1 MHYTSYRGAHQHY
14 SACPCPRHTVW
25 TKATLMADSNTL
37 HAPIRF
43 ETHPDRYVHWRLE
56 FPAEYAGNVA
66 RLVMD
71 IKEDRGL
78 RAGYPL
84 KLNSYDLGVDIELAD
99 ALMRIRFEHPEVHA
113 IVMTSGK
120 DRIFCSGANIYMLGS
135 STHGFKVNFC
145 KFTNE
150 TRLYLEEMSAHSDL
164 PSLCALN
171 GTGSG
176 GGYELAIACDEIVL
190 VDDGSSA
197 VSFPEAPLLAVL
209 PGTGGL
215 TRLVDKRMI
224 RPDLAD
230 AFSTVAEG
238 VRGRRAVEWG
248 LVDETPPK
256 AKFDEVVMRR
266 TKALAARSKR
276 KPFPK
281 MALPP
286 LDAKRSDLGA
296 EYKYISLVIEAGT
309 RTATLTVRGP
319 SDKEPQ
325 TPEELAKVGASAWAV
340 QAFRE
345 LDDALLDLRFNHPTI
360 GVLAV
365 KTTGNAQ
372 AVLRVD
378 AMLSKYE
385 DDGLVREVILLM
397 KRVLKRMDM
406 TARSFFALVTP
417 GSCFAGSLLELAL
430 ASDRI
435 YMLDDADSPVSLATS
450 KMNAGLLPKGNGLSR
465 LQTRFLKE
473 PDRVARVLEQ
483 GPMNTQEAVKAGLVT
498 FSPDDIDWDDEIR
511 IAFEERA
518 AMSPDAMTGM
528 EASLRFAGP
537 ETLETKIFARLSA
550 WQNWIFQR
558 PNAVGERGALT
569 LYGRPERPEFNWN
582 RT

>member
-1 MHYTSYRGAHQHY
+1 
-14 SACPCPRHTVW
+14 
-25 TKATLMADSNTL
+25 MAEPNLSHD
-37 HAPIRF
+37 PVRF

-56 FPAEYAGNVA
+56 FPAEHAGAVA
-66 RLVMD
+66 LLVMD
-71 IKEDRGL
+71 VQEDRGL
-78 RAGYPL
+78 RPGYPL

-99 ALMRIRFEHPEVHA
+99 ALQRIRFEHPEVRA
-113 IVMTSGK
+113 LVLASGK

-150 TRLYLEEMSAHSDL
+150 TRLYIEEMSAGSDI
-164 PSLCALN
+164 PSLCALS

-215 TRLVDKRMI
+215 TRLVDKRKV

-230 AFSTVAEG
+230 AFSTIAEG
-238 VRGRRAVEWG
+238 VRGKRSVEWG
-248 LVDETPPK
+248 LVDEAPPK
-256 AKFDEVVMRR
+256 AKFEETVKRR
-266 TKALAARSKR
+266 VGALSLRSKR
-276 KPFPK
+276 KTFPK
-281 MALPP
+281 MTLTP
-286 LDAKRSDLGA
+286 LEVKRSDNGA
-296 EYKYISLVIEAGT
+296 EYKYVSVALDAKA
-309 RTATLTVRGP
+309 RTATLTVRAPAG
-319 SDKEPQ
+319 KEPQ

-360 GVLAV
+360 GVVAV
-365 KTTGNAQ
+365 KTTGRAE
-372 AVLRVD
+372 AVLEVD
-378 AMLSKYE
+378 AMLSKHA
-385 DDGLVREVILLM
+385 DDGLVREVVLLM

-406 TARSFFALVTP
+406 TAKSFFALVTP
-417 GSCFAGSLLELAL
+417 GSCFVGSLLELAL

-435 YMLDDADSPVSLATS
+435 YMLDSADQPVSMATS
-450 KMNAGLLPKGNGLSR
+450 RMNAGALLKGNGLSR
-465 LQTRFLKE
+465 LQARFLRE
-473 PDRVARVLEQ
+473 PECVSRVLEQ
-483 GPMNTQEAVKAGLVT
+483 GPMTTPEAVKAGLVT
-498 FSPDDIDWDDEIR
+498 FAPDDLDWDDEIR

-518 AMSPDAMTGM
+518 SMSPDAMTGM

-537 ETLETKIFARLSA
+537 ETMETKIFARLSA

-569 LYGRPERPEFNWN
+569 LYGKPERPEFNWN